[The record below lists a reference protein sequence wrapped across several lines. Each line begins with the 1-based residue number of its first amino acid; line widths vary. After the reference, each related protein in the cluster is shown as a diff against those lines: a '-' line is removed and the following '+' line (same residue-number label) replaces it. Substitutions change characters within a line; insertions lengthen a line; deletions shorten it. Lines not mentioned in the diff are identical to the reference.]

1 LLSAIFPRKTKMD
14 ERRERVRE
22 LILTLTAA
30 QEQIRS
36 LWIEEEHA
44 LDSSSELPIEKKP
57 GQILEEEKESLG
69 LAATALNLVI
79 NKLEDILAKS

>member
-1 LLSAIFPRKTKMD
+1 MD

-44 LDSSSELPIEKKP
+44 LDSSSELSIEKKP
-57 GQILEEEKESLG
+57 GQILKEEKESLG

>member
-1 LLSAIFPRKTKMD
+1 MY
-14 ERRERVRE
+14 ERRKERVRE

-36 LWIEEEHA
+36 LWIDEEVA
-44 LDSSSELPIEKKP
+44 LDSSSELSIEKKS
-57 GQILEEEKESLG
+57 GQILAEEKESLG
-69 LAATALNLVI
+69 LAATALNVVI

>member
-1 LLSAIFPRKTKMD
+1 MLSAIFPRKTKMD

-36 LWIEEEHA
+36 LWIEEEQA
-44 LDSSSELPIEKKP
+44 LDSSSELSIEKKP

>member
-1 LLSAIFPRKTKMD
+1 MD

-36 LWIEEEHA
+36 LWIEEEQA
-44 LDSSSELPIEKKP
+44 LDSSSELSIEKKP

>member
-1 LLSAIFPRKTKMD
+1 MY

-22 LILTLTAA
+22 LILTLAAA

-36 LWIEEEHA
+36 LWIEEELA
-44 LDSSSELPIEKKP
+44 LDSSSELSIEKKP
-57 GQILEEEKESLG
+57 GQILAEEKESLG